1 MKNFLFTGCFTL
13 CLLLGFGSFSPA
25 DAQQVLEPKA
35 ENFVYYVDNS
45 GSMGFQYEALGTKKS
60 VAARDLLVTINNEVP
75 ELDADFGVY
84 TYAPYKEFQPVS
96 GFNRQGIE
104 DAFNAI
110 PVDFEIFGRQTPM
123 GTGFESLDVPV
134 SRLQDR
140 TAVIVVTDGESNLG
154 PDPKGVMQDM
164 YNRYGDRI
172 CFHFISFAQSEAEK
186 TAVDEWAGLNPCS
199 VVAGAADLAG
209 DNVRADFIQKVFYD
223 TREVVVAPAPEPRI
237 EPRPEPRIEPRPV
250 PVEEVIVFNNINF
263 DFDRTEIKSE
273 FRENLREAVRI
284 IRDRPAKNVI
294 VEGHTCNIGPAEY
307 NMGLSQRRAQSV
319 ADFLIQEGVSKDR
332 IKIKGYGLTNSK
344 FNNNTREG
352 RALNRRVE
360 INLN

>member
-1 MKNFLFTGCFTL
+1 MKKLLFTGFFTL
-13 CLLLGFGSFSPA
+13 CLLLGFGGLSPA

-45 GSMGFQYEALGTKKS
+45 GSMGFQHEALGTKKS

-75 ELDADFGVY
+75 ELDSDFGVY
-84 TYAPYKEFQPVS
+84 TYGPYKEFHPVS
-96 GFNRQGIE
+96 GFNRQGME
-104 DAFNAI
+104 EAFKAI

-123 GTGFESLDVPV
+123 GTGLQSLDVPV

-154 PDPKGVMQDM
+154 PHPKGVMQDM

-172 CFHFISFAQSEAEK
+172 CFHFISLAQTADEK
-186 TAVDEWAGLNPCS
+186 AFVNELADIAPCS
-199 VVAGAADLAG
+199 VKADAGDLAR
-209 DNVRADFIQKVFYD
+209 DFVRADFIRDVFYD
-223 TREVVVAPAPEPRI
+223 TREIVTDPAPVPEPIITPAEPAPE
-237 EPRPEPRIEPRPV
+237 
-250 PVEEVIVFNNINF
+250 VEEVIVFSNVTF
-263 DFDRTEIKSE
+263 DFDKAVIKPDY
-273 FRENLREAVRI
+273 RDILKEAARI

-307 NMGLSQRRAQSV
+307 NMGLSQRRAQAV

-332 IKIKGYGLTNSK
+332 IKIKGYGLTNPR

>member
-1 MKNFLFTGCFTL
+1 MKFFLFTGCFTL
-13 CLLLGFGSFSPA
+13 CLLLGFGSLSAA

-35 ENFVYYVDNS
+35 ENFVYHVDNS
-45 GSMGFQYEALGTKKS
+45 GSMGFQYEALGKKKS

-75 ELDADFGVY
+75 ELNADFGVY

-110 PVDFEIFGRQTPM
+110 PVDFEIFGRRTPM
-123 GTGFESLDVPV
+123 GTGFKSLDAPV

-140 TAVIVVTDGESNLG
+140 TALIVVTDGESNLG

-199 VVAGAADLAG
+199 AVAGAADLAG
-209 DNVRADFIQKVFYD
+209 DNVRADFIQKVFFD
-223 TREVVVAPAPEPRI
+223 TREVVIAPAPEPR
-237 EPRPEPRIEPRPV
+237 PEPRPV

-273 FRENLREAVRI
+273 FRENLREAARI
-284 IRDRPAKNVI
+284 IVRTDQTVI
-294 VEGHTCNIGPAEY
+294 VAGHTDYTGPAQY
-307 NMGLSQRRAQSV
+307 NMELSERRAQSV
-319 ADFLIQEGVSKDR
+319 ADFLLQEGVSKDL
-332 IKIKGYGLTNSK
+332 IKIKGYGLTNPR

-360 INLN
+360 IKFE

>member
-1 MKNFLFTGCFTL
+1 MKKILLTGYLTL
-13 CLLLGFGSFSPA
+13 CLLLGFGSLSAA

-35 ENFVYYVDNS
+35 ENFVYHVDNS
-45 GSMGFQYEALGTKKS
+45 GSMGFQYEALGKKKS

-75 ELDADFGVY
+75 ELNADFGVY

-110 PVDFEIFGRQTPM
+110 PVDFEIFGRRTPM
-123 GTGFESLDVPV
+123 GTGFKSLDAPV

-140 TAVIVVTDGESNLG
+140 TALIVVTDGESNLG

-199 VVAGAADLAG
+199 AVAGAADLAG
-209 DNVRADFIQKVFYD
+209 DNVRADFIQKVFFD
-223 TREVVVAPAPEPRI
+223 TREVVIAPAPEPR
-237 EPRPEPRIEPRPV
+237 PEPRPV

-273 FRENLREAVRI
+273 FRENLREAARI
-284 IRDRPAKNVI
+284 IVRTDQTVI
-294 VEGHTCNIGPAEY
+294 VAGHTDYTGPAQY
-307 NMGLSQRRAQSV
+307 NMELSERRAQSV
-319 ADFLIQEGVSKDR
+319 ADFLLQEGVSKDL
-332 IKIKGYGLTNSK
+332 IKIKGYGLTNPR

-360 INLN
+360 IKFE

>member
-1 MKNFLFTGCFTL
+1 MKKILLTGYLTL
-13 CLLLGFGSFSPA
+13 CLLLGFGSLSAA

-35 ENFVYYVDNS
+35 ENFVYHVDNS
-45 GSMGFQYEALGTKKS
+45 GSMGFQYEALGKKKS

-96 GFNRQGIE
+96 AFNRQGID
-104 DAFNAI
+104 DAFKAI
-110 PVDFEIFGRQTPM
+110 PVDFEIFGRRTPM
-123 GTGFESLDVPV
+123 GTGFESLDTPV

-140 TAVIVVTDGESNLG
+140 TALIVVTDGESNLG

-172 CFHFISFAQSEAEK
+172 CLHFISFAQSEAEK

-223 TREVVVAPAPEPRI
+223 TREVVIAPSPEPKT
-237 EPRPEPRIEPRPV
+237 EPKPEPRPV
-250 PVEEVIVFNNINF
+250 SVEEVIVFNNINF

-273 FRENLREAVRI
+273 FRENLREAARI
-284 IRDRPAKNVI
+284 IRDRTDQTVV
-294 VEGHTCNIGPAEY
+294 VEGHTDNTGPAQY
-307 NMGLSQRRAQSV
+307 NMGLSERRAQSV

-332 IKIKGYGLTNSK
+332 IKIKGYGLTNPK

-360 INLN
+360 IDLN